1 MLHLLVSEEGH
12 GDMGRGHRHVHGI
25 FDEIEDIHLD
35 WDPDFDTS
43 AAHLMKLV
51 RAS

>member
-1 MLHLLVSEEGH
+1 MWCGVVAML
-12 GDMGRGHRHVHGI
+12 
-25 FDEIEDIHLD
+25 DEIEDMHLD

-51 RAS
+51 RRSS

>member
-1 MLHLLVSEEGH
+1 
-12 GDMGRGHRHVHGI
+12 MGRDHRHVHGI

-51 RAS
+51 SFVRRQ